1 MVHGMPRWSM
11 GLGFVCVWVHPLLCR
26 HVQRAV
32 IVSPSKAFQAEV
44 TQLTGVPRHHQ
55 RLRFGF
61 PASKVLGA
69 IGQLS
74 DSLQVGC
81 WWWRVSPVVTIGGRV
96 LFKGFW
102 KNLHRDPCGDDPIW
116 RAYFF
121 RWADGFKPPTASGVV
136 NEILHARGA
145 C

>member
-1 MVHGMPRWSM
+1 M
-11 GLGFVCVWVHPLLCR
+11 WVHPLLCR

-32 IVSPSKAFQAEV
+32 IVSPSKAFQEEV

-74 DSLQVGC
+74 DSLQVRGQRGGVKLGAGGGGC
-81 WWWRVSPVVTIGGRV
+81 
-96 LFKGFW
+96 
-102 KNLHRDPCGDDPIW
+102 
-116 RAYFF
+116 
-121 RWADGFKPPTASGVV
+121 
-136 NEILHARGA
+136 
-145 C
+145 